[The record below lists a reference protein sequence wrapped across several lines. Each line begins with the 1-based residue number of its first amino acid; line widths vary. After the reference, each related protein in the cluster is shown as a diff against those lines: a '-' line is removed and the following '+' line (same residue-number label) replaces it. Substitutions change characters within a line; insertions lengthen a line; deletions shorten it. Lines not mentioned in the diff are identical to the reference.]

1 MGSSFEN
8 QSWPPNASFEILRL
22 RASVY
27 ATIREFFGERSV
39 WEVDT
44 PSLSLATTT
53 DPNIRSFET
62 HFLGSG
68 EVGPQRMYLITSPEF
83 HMKRLLSAGSGSI
96 YQICHV
102 FRQSELGS
110 QHNPEFTM
118 LEWYRVGMHYHELMN
133 EVAELVSLLLEYEQ
147 QDSEYLTYQEAFLRY
162 AQIDPLAASLEE
174 LRQQAQHAGLT
185 LPPSEREDKDL
196 YLDYL
201 MSTQVQPQL
210 GKGHLTFIY
219 EYPASQ
225 CALARI
231 ASDNSQVSERF
242 ELFIEGIELANG
254 FHELADGE
262 QQLQRFQTE
271 LDRRAKMGIESTAI
285 DQHLIAALGAG
296 LPDCSGVAL
305 GLDRL
310 IQFMS
315 SKKTLNDILAFPFN
329 RA

>member
-1 MGSSFEN
+1 MGSSFDN
-8 QSWPPNASFEILRL
+8 QSWLPNASFEDLRL

-27 ATIREFFGERSV
+27 ATIREFFKQRDV

-44 PSLSLATTT
+44 PSLSMATTT

-62 HFLGSG
+62 QFLGSG
-68 EVGPQRMYLITSPEF
+68 EVQQQRMYLITSPEF

-110 QHNPEFTM
+110 QHNPEFTQ
-118 LEWYRVGMHYHELMN
+118 LEWYRVGMRYHELMK
-133 EVAELVSLLLEYEQ
+133 EVADLVSLLLGSEKP
-147 QDSEYLTYQEAFLRY
+147 DPEYLTYQEAFLRY
-162 AQIDPLAASLEE
+162 AQIDPLEISLEE
-174 LRQQAQHAGLT
+174 LRQHAQQAGLS
-185 LPPSEREDKDL
+185 LPTSESEDRDL

-201 MSTQVQPQL
+201 MSTQVQPRL
-210 GKGHLTFIY
+210 GKGRLTFVY

-231 ASDNSQVSERF
+231 ASDNSQVAERF

-254 FHELADGE
+254 FHELADAD
-262 QQLQRFQTE
+262 QQIHRFHTE
-271 LDRRAKMGIESTAI
+271 LDRRAQLGIESTAI
-285 DQHLIAALGAG
+285 DQHLIAALDAG

-305 GLDRL
+305 GIDRL
-310 IQFMS
+310 QFMS
-315 SKKTLNDILAFPFN
+315 SKKSLHDILAFPFN